1 MATMTAH
8 MGYVGSVKIDG
19 TPYFMTGSSLNPTQT
34 AEAPDAVAGSVIRR
48 GWFYS
53 KVDPTGNV
61 TGPLHEG
68 ASNLWSLA
76 FNRTDDLDHLAS
88 TVEIEIAFYRGGGW
102 SFPACVLNS
111 LQISATAGEVVT
123 FTADFAGR
131 SVTEDLSGSPASSEM
146 DCSKLM
152 TWDRVVFDISGI
164 SDSKLDHLQSM
175 NITLNNN
182 VQKLFA
188 IQGGNADDHDLYPVD
203 LPCGVREIT
212 GSISAYSTAPIHGF
226 INDHIGA
233 DKWSDYTYAQAV
245 KEVTFE
251 VSPII
256 SLDFNAVFSRPE
268 GAGQTGPAIYT
279 LNFTAICEPNEAT
292 L

>member
-1 MATMTAH
+1 MAPVTAH
-8 MGYVGSVKIDG
+8 MGYVGSVTIDG

-34 AEAPDAVAGSVIRR
+34 AEAPDAVAGSVMRR
-48 GWFYS
+48 GWMMG

-61 TGPLHEG
+61 TGPLHEF
-68 ASNLWSLA
+68 ASDLWPSA
-76 FNRTDDLDHLAS
+76 FNRTDDLDHLSS

-102 SFPACVLNS
+102 SFPECVINS

-131 SVTEDLSGSPASSEM
+131 SITEDLSGAPASTEI

-152 TWDRVVFDISGI
+152 TWDRCVFGVSPIADG
-164 SDSKLDHLQSM
+164 KLDHLQSM

-188 IQGGNADDHDLYPVD
+188 IQGGDVADHDLYPVD

-212 GSISAYSTAPIHGF
+212 GSVSAYATAPIHQFLADG
-226 INDHIGA
+226 IGA
-233 DKWSDYTYAQAV
+233 DKWGDYTYATTAKTV
-245 KEVTFE
+245 AFA
-251 VSPII
+251 VSPIM
-256 SLDFNAVFSRPE
+256 SLTFKAVFSRPE
-268 GAGQTGPAIYT
+268 GSGQTGPAIYT
-279 LNFTAICEPNEAT
+279 LNFTAICEPNTAT